1 MSRKLLALCVVVAA
15 SLPLAAQSGAK
26 NGEWRAYGAE
36 PGSTK
41 YSPLDQINKDNA
53 KTLRIAWRFK
63 TDNLGPRADF
73 NMEATP
79 LMVNGVL
86 YSQAGARRSV
96 VALDPTTGE
105 QLWMWRMD
113 EGKRGANAPRQGS
126 GRGVAYWTDGRGD
139 ERIYT
144 VTPGYQLVALN
155 AKTGIPIAAFGVK
168 GVVDLKQGDD
178 QVMDLD
184 TADIGLNSGPVV
196 GNNTVVVGAAHL
208 PGGSP
213 KTKENV
219 KGYIRGFDVRTGKR
233 LWIFH
238 TIPQPGEQ
246 GNETWEND
254 SWSYTGN
261 AGNWAP
267 ITIDETL
274 NRVYLTVESGT
285 GDYYGGH
292 RPGANLFTDSIVSL
306 DLTTGKRYWY
316 FQMVHHDIW
325 DWDVPNPSI
334 LMDITVN
341 GKAIKAVAVPS
352 KQSFLY
358 TFDRVTGEPVWPI
371 VETPVPKGTLPGEY
385 YSPTQPIPS
394 KPAPYDRQGF
404 REEDLLDWTPEIKA
418 EALRVLNL
426 YKWSGSPFEPPAE
439 RGVDGKAGSLQMPG
453 NNGGSNWEG
462 GCFDPETGMLYIWS
476 STQYNR
482 RSMVHDPSR
491 SNMNYIDG
499 GGGGE
504 GAGGGGGAAA
514 AGGGGRGGGRGG
526 AAGAGSGAPAGRGG
540 AEPGAAQGGAPG
552 AGAAGAANQGA
563 GAAAPTTAFGL
574 QIVKPPYGRITAIN
588 MNTGEHVWMQ
598 AIGNTPDTIKNHP
611 MLKGVTIPARTGRP
625 GRLGTMVTKTL
636 LWAGERGPLDTVNGQ
651 QVSWFRSYDKMTGDI
666 VSELQ
671 IPANTTNVPMTYMAG
686 GKQYIVIAVAAP
698 GKPAELL
705 GLALP

>member
-1 MSRKLLALCVVVAA
+1 MSRKLLAVCLLLGAT
-15 SLPLAAQSGAK
+15 LPLAAQSGAK
-26 NGEWRAYGAE
+26 NGEWRAYAGE

-86 YSQAGARRSV
+86 YSQAGARRDV

-113 EGKRGANAPRQGS
+113 EGRRGANAPRQGS

-155 AKTGIPIAAFGVK
+155 AKTGLPIPGFGTK
-168 GVVDLKQGDD
+168 GVVDLKQNDD

-196 GNNTVVVGAAHL
+196 GNNTIVVGAAHL
-208 PGGSP
+208 PGGAP

-219 KGYIRGFDVRTGKR
+219 KGYVRGFDVRTGKR

-267 ITIDETL
+267 ITIDEAL
-274 NRVYLTVESGT
+274 NRVYLTIESGT

-292 RPGANLFTDSIVSL
+292 RPGANLFSDSIVSL
-306 DLTTGKRYWY
+306 DLTTGKRYWF

-325 DWDVPNPSI
+325 DWDVPNPAI

-341 GKAIKAVAVPS
+341 GKPIKAVAVPS
-352 KQSFLY
+352 KQAYLY
-358 TFDRVTGEPVWPI
+358 TFDRVTGDPVWPI
-371 VETPVPKGTLPGEY
+371 VETPVPKGTVPGEY
-385 YSPTQPIPS
+385 YAATQPIPT

-404 REEDLLDWTPEIKA
+404 REDDLLDWTPAIKA

-426 YKWSGSPFEPPAE
+426 YKWGPTAWEPPAV
-439 RGVDGKAGSLQMPG
+439 RGADGKAGSLQMPG

-482 RSMVHDPSR
+482 RALSPDPTR

-504 GAGGGGGAAA
+504 AAGPGGG
-514 AGGGGRGGGRGG
+514 GGGGRGGG
-526 AAGAGSGAPAGRGG
+526 AG
-540 AEPGAAQGGAPG
+540 Q
-552 AGAAGAANQGA
+552 
-563 GAAAPTTAFGL
+563 APTTAFGL

-588 MNTGEHVWMQ
+588 MNTGDHVWMQ
-598 AIGNTPDTIKNHP
+598 AIGNTPDAIKNLP
-611 MLKGVTIPARTGRP
+611 ILQGVTIPKTGRP

-651 QVSWFRSYDKMTGDI
+651 QVSWFRSYDKLTGEI

-671 IPANTTNVPMTYMAG
+671 IPANTTNVPITYLAG

-698 GKPAELL
+698 GRPAELL

>member
-1 MSRKLLALCVVVAA
+1 MSRKLLIACVMVAA
-15 SLPLAAQSGAK
+15 TLPLGAQSGAK
-26 NGEWRAYGAE
+26 NSEWRAYGGE

-53 KTLRIAWRFK
+53 KSLRIAWRFK

-79 LMVNGVL
+79 VMVNGVL
-86 YSQAGARRSV
+86 YTQAGSRRAV

-105 QLWMWRMD
+105 QFWMWRMD

-139 ERIYT
+139 ERIFT

-155 AKTGIPIAAFGVK
+155 AKTGIPIAGFGNK
-168 GVVDLKQGDD
+168 GVIDLKQNDD
-178 QVMDLD
+178 QTMDLEN
-184 TADIGLNSGPVV
+184 ADIGLNSGPAV
-196 GNNTVVVGAAHL
+196 GNNVVVVGAAHL
-208 PGGSP
+208 PGTAP

-219 KGYIRGFDVRTGKR
+219 KGYVRGFDVRTGKR

-238 TIPQPGEQ
+238 TIPQPGEF

-267 ITIDETL
+267 ITIDEAL
-274 NRVYLTVESGT
+274 NRVYLTIEAGT

-292 RPGANLFTDSIVSL
+292 RPGANLFTDSIVCL
-306 DLTTGKRYWY
+306 DLTTGKRIWY
-316 FQMVHHDIW
+316 FQLVHHDIW
-325 DWDVPNPSI
+325 DWDIPNPAI

-341 GKAIKAVAVPS
+341 GKPIKAVAVSS
-352 KQSFLY
+352 KQAYLY

-371 VETPVPKGTLPGEY
+371 VETPVPAGGVPGEY
-385 YSPTQPIPS
+385 YAPTQPIPT
-394 KPAPYDRQGF
+394 KPAAYDMQGF
-404 REEDLLDWTPEIKA
+404 RESDLIDWTPELHA

-426 YKWSGSPFEPPAE
+426 YKHGTTAFEPPGA
-439 RGVDGKAGSLQMPG
+439 RGEDGKAGSLQMPG

-482 RSMVHDPSR
+482 RSLYHDPTR

-504 GAGGGGGAAA
+504 GAAPGA
-514 AGGGGRGGGRGG
+514 AGGGRGGRGGGRGG
-526 AAGAGSGAPAGRGG
+526 G
-540 AEPGAAQGGAPG
+540 AEPGAAPGGAPD
-552 AGAAGAANQGA
+552 AGANGGGAAAQQGG
-563 GAAAPTTAFGL
+563 GAAQAPTTAFGL

-598 AIGNTPDTIKNHP
+598 AIGNTPDAIKNHP
-611 MLKGVTIPARTGRP
+611 MLKGITIPKTGRP
-625 GRLGTMVTKTL
+625 GRLGTMVTRTL

-651 QVSWFRSYDKMTGDI
+651 QVSWFRGYDKMTGEI
-666 VSELQ
+666 VSELA
-671 IPANTTNVPMTYMAG
+671 IPANTTNVPITYMAN
-686 GKQYIVIAVAAP
+686 GKQYIVIAVASP
-698 GKPAELL
+698 GHPAELL
-705 GLALP
+705 GLSLP